1 IFFEIAFQF
10 NVSHLLENAT
20 IHFSVTSDSDELDET
35 LGDNRGTISI
45 PVKYESGLIF
55 KRESSP
61 HHIIIAANDTIPAV
75 INSTDNIGEEI
86 NINYLIDKGQ
96 HFLQPQLALQI
107 SFPKNVSDENQILYF
122 TRISYSE
129 NAKCQSSHPSDLL
142 KIDMGNPFTTSRIR
156 EPLKDPNINCDGYDC
171 ASINCTI
178 APSNITHVNISFR
191 LWKPTFIKAKIHSM
205 ELIVKASLRSEN
217 SLMILKKENEK
228 IE

>member
-10 NVSHLLENAT
+10 NVSHLLGNAT
-20 IHFSVTSDSDELDET
+20 IHFSVT
-35 LGDNRGTISI
+35 
-45 PVKYESGLIF
+45 
-55 KRESSP
+55 RESSP
-61 HHIIIAANDTIPAV
+61 HHIIIAANDTIPAI

-142 KIDMGNPFTTSRIR
+142 KIDMGNPFTTSRIQ
-156 EPLKDPNINCDGYDC
+156 EPLKDPNIYVNCDGYDC

-191 LWKPTFIKAKIHSM
+191 LWKPTFIKAKIHSV

-228 IE
+228 IESGVFSFPSSSRQDIITM